1 MSRNLAFR
9 PQSRTL
15 ALEPR
20 ILFDGAAAVAVDQ
33 QASADH
39 APDAPQ
45 AAPEAP
51 PRTLVVIDT
60 RIDNYKDL
68 AAQAATSAD
77 IVLVGAGE
85 DGLKAIA
92 DALAAGGK
100 VDSIQIL
107 SHGAAG
113 QFSLGSRTVSADNV
127 ATLSDTLRAWAPQ
140 LTADADILLYGCGIG
155 AGESGRALITALA
168 IATGAD
174 VAASTNDT
182 GSTSAGGDWT
192 LEVATGAIESGL
204 AAVSYDGLLA
214 DASPTVALSGAATD
228 ALLGGTFSFTATFT
242 NASTQAGY
250 APFIDLI
257 LPATGKDGAGTEID
271 DGITFVSATFLG
283 QTVTSYVIT
292 FDAAGNATHPLAMD
306 ASGTPVVV
314 NAATYGAQA
323 GDQLVVLQLPFA
335 SVLQGQPAIDVVV
348 TCKLSE
354 LADTDGSPQLTVKA
368 RGGFQFGNDS
378 ANNPTVDP
386 SLFEAVPRD
395 FVVTP
400 TVLTLAQTVNVPEG
414 ETATGP
420 QLWPHPHGHGDAGAG
435 ADADRGGDCTEAARQ
450 RPGNG
455 HHPGGRRHHRGHHP
469 RGWQLHIGSGANRRC
484 AGDGTLPQAVFPPL
498 RQPQRAGDEHRVVLR
513 RRLCRRPGEFDAA
526 GTRPRLR
533 RCRHDHGR
541 QALGPGALAAT
552 GPARPEADR
561 PAAAGRRPAR
571 SDHRQRQRCD
581 LHRPLA
587 GAPQDR
593 CHRGQPGQ
601 RRAFSR

>member
-20 ILFDGAAAVAVDQ
+20 ILFDGAAAVAVNQ

-378 ANNPTVDP
+378 GEQPDGRPVPVRSGTPRLRRDADGADP
-386 SLFEAVPRD
+386 GADGQRAGGRD
-395 FVVTP
+395 RHR
-400 TVLTLAQTVNVPEG
+400 
-414 ETATGP
+414 P

-435 ADADRGGDCTEAARQ
+435 ADPYRGGDCTEAARQ

-455 HHPGGRRHHRGHHP
+455 HHPGGRRHHRGHRP
-469 RGWQLHIGSGANRRC
+469 RGWQLHHRIRRKSRMC
-484 AGDGTLPQAVFPPL
+484 W
-498 RQPQRAGDEHRVVLR
+498 R
-513 RRLCRRPGEFDAA
+513 RHLTSSSISSATTASARR
-526 GTRPRLR
+526 
-533 RCRHDHGR
+533 
-541 QALGPGALAAT
+541 
-552 GPARPEADR
+552 
-561 PAAAGRRPAR
+561 
-571 SDHRQRQRCD
+571 
-581 LHRPLA
+581 
-587 GAPQDR
+587 
-593 CHRGQPGQ
+593 
-601 RRAFSR
+601 